1 MKLSP
6 SLFSLGLLTAAVATL
21 TACGG
26 GGSSAT
32 GGGANLVTGVAAT
45 GLAIPDG
52 SVTLR
57 CAAGATNPVTTAA
70 DGSFSIDVS
79 GLTLPCVARVAYS
92 DSTGTHQLHSLVTVT
107 GNVNITPVTDM
118 LVANLSSGLAADV
131 YDKWDATKLKSYSK
145 DRVNTASASVKTY
158 LHDTLGVDTS
168 KLPDDVIGTHFVAT
182 TKSRKGDDF
191 DAVLDDLKARLSS
204 KGKKLEEAEDES
216 HQGHSDSGGTGTTN
230 TSAFATSTGAK
241 ADAAAGQSLYT
252 ASCSGCHGAGMPAA
266 VNYQRTLS
274 AIAGN
279 KGGMGSL
286 SASITTAAAD
296 NIATYL
302 AFGATPLALT
312 VQTITFTALASQ
324 TLGAAPLALVATST
338 SGLPVTFAS
347 TSTSVC
353 TVTNTALT
361 LMAAGTC
368 TLTASQAGNASFAAA
383 SMVSNNFTVAA
394 ATKPVLTPQTITFT
408 APGNQTMGATP
419 PALAATSTSSLA
431 VTFASTTPDVC
442 TVNGSSLTLV
452 SAGTCALTASQAG
465 NSTYAA
471 AANASNSLQVTPAL
485 MAGVAATGQ
494 TLYQGLCS
502 GCHGLT
508 PAVNLSRNIL
518 KAANT
523 PSVISNA
530 ITKNIGNMG
539 YLANPGYSTQQLADM
554 AAYLATPGL

>member
-6 SLFSLGLLTAAVATL
+6 SNFTLGLLTAAVATL

-26 GGSSAT
+26 GGGTA
-32 GGGANLVTGVAAT
+32 GGGTNPNLVTGVAAT

-57 CAAGATNPVTTAA
+57 CTAGATNPVTTAT

-79 GLTLPCVARVAYS
+79 GLTLPCVARVEYTDA
-92 DSTGTHQLHSLVTVT
+92 TGKHKLHSLVTVT

-118 LVANLSSGLAADV
+118 LVANLSNGVAADV
-131 YDKWDATKLKSYSK
+131 FDKLDASKLKSYTK
-145 DRVNTASASVKTY
+145 DRVSTSTTSVKTY
-158 LHDTLGVDTS
+158 LRDTLHVDTS

-191 DAVLDDLKARLSS
+191 DGVLDDLKAKLES

-216 HQGHSDSGGTGTTN
+216 HHGHSEGGTGTTN

-252 ASCSGCHGAGMPAA
+252 ASCSGCHGAGMPAS

-279 KGGMGSL
+279 KGGMGYL
-286 SASITTAAAD
+286 SATITTAAAD

-302 AFGATPLALT
+302 AFGATPVALAT
-312 VQTITFTALASQ
+312 QTITFTQLASQ
-324 TLGAAPLALVATST
+324 TMGVTTAPLAATST
-338 SGLPVTFAS
+338 SLLAVTLAS
-347 TSTSVC
+347 STPSVC

-383 SMVSNNFTVAA
+383 TVISNRFTVLASS
-394 ATKPVLTPQTITFT
+394 TPVLTPQTITFT
-408 APGNQTMGATP
+408 APASQTMGATP
-419 PALAATSTSSLA
+419 TLVATSTSNLV
-431 VTFASTTPDVC
+431 VTFASTTPAVC
-442 TVNGSSLTLV
+442 TVIGSTLTLV
-452 SAGTCALTASQAG
+452 SPGTCALTASQAG
-465 NSTYAA
+465 NSSFAA
-471 AANASNSLQVTPAL
+471 AANASNSFQVTPVL
-485 MAGVAATGQ
+485 MTGVAATGQ

-518 KAANT
+518 NAANA

-539 YLANPGYSTQQLADM
+539 YLANPGYTPQQLADM